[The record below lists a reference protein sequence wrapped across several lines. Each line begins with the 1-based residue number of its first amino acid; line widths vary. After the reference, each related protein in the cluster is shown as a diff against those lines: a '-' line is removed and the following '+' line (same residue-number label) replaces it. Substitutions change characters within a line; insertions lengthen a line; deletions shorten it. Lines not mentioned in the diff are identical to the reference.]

1 MPNTSAAAVAA
12 LTERID
18 ALLPQTHCG
27 QCNFP
32 GCGPYAEAIAGGAAD
47 INQCPPGGEP
57 TIQALAELLGR
68 EFKPLNLAHGITIP
82 RAVAVIDE
90 QICIGCFKCIQ
101 ACPVDAIL
109 GAAKLMHTVIADE
122 CTGCELC
129 VAPCPVDCIQMIPLE
144 TAAPGWSLPAANPDQ
159 RRKANRARQRFSAR
173 QKRLERL
180 EAARVKALHEW
191 QNRLPSAFAEARA
204 QADKTKPLPS

>member
-1 MPNTSAAAVAA
+1 MPSTSQTPYLAD
-12 LTERID
+12 RID
-18 ALLPQTHCG
+18 ALLPQTQCT

-32 GCGPYAEAIAGGAAD
+32 GCRPYAEAIAGGAVD

-57 TIQALAELLGR
+57 TIQALTELLGR
-68 EFKPLNLAHGITIP
+68 EFKPLNPAHGVTKP

-109 GAAKLMHTVIADE
+109 GAPKQMHTVIADE

-129 VAPCPVDCIQMIPLE
+129 IAPCPVDCIQMIPVE
-144 TAAPGWSLPAANPDQ
+144 AAATGWSLAAANPDQ
-159 RRKANRARQRFSAR
+159 RSKANRARRRFSAR
-173 QKRLERL
+173 QRRLERL
-180 EAARVKALHEW
+180 EAERVKALEEW

-204 QADKTKPLPS
+204 QTDKTKPMPS